1 MKRILLITF
10 VVFLAVLTLAS
21 CNNDNKPS
29 GTSGTNGNPS
39 TTGTSGSGTS
49 SSGTGYPGTTIP
61 GTTDSAGTTNPG
73 TTNPGTT
80 NPAGTTNPGKDTN
93 TDGTATTKENNT
105 VKPEDTT
112 KKPDTTKT
120 PDTTQPPKDPY
131 EGLTEDEKYYRKLA
145 LDFNTS
151 DFGKIIIF
159 GSDYG
164 KPKVYPTNGQHP
176 RVMVNES
183 SLNKVRSAFD
193 ADANRNARNQVM
205 ALSQKVMTGKF
216 ISRVSSQKSNATRSV
231 LMGIEA
237 KAYRYLMTGEKL
249 YGLQAIYTLKNAI
262 LTIDAEGMAD
272 PYRDYGILMY
282 ISACVYDWCYDL
294 LTPDDMEQIVAGVQ
308 NKLAKRME
316 IGCPP
321 SKDGAIS
328 HHNLECQLLRSYL
341 SFAIA
346 VYDEYPSVYN
356 YVAGRLF
363 NEIKPAQDFMLQS
376 GKHWEGSGYGPM
388 RTYYLMWGQILM
400 SSMTN
405 GKTDLIDSDALHRV
419 CSSFTDFLFP
429 GKLEGHSAFS
439 LGDQCNSYLSDYYQ
453 MAFFAGNYFKDASLK
468 GLSEKMFTKDTT
480 NFDPG
485 TENFAWITSVTYLI
499 LNDTNLKSTEWWRGK
514 SLVNMLSYPGSAVFA
529 RSSWTDPNAVAV
541 FMNMNEYYSSSHSHM
556 DCGSF
561 QIYYKGILAADS
573 GKYDGY
579 GSAHHYA
586 YSMQTISSNSL
597 LIYNHD
603 KVKALSRL
611 THPYSGGQTLVSDIS
626 RYICSYT
633 LDAAKKSKSMN
644 QATVIGRSY
653 KADNNTYR
661 YSYLAG
667 DMTKAYDAIT
677 VDEVTRHMISVMT
690 DDAKC
695 PMVFVTFD
703 RVTADSADYKKT
715 VLLHSKTKPEVT
727 SDGYVIIKNG
737 GGKLVTQSLIT
748 DMKATVFG
756 GNGAEYTVNGK
767 VYKPNG
773 YDASNPEYRIE
784 LNPTKA
790 NKTDRMLT
798 VMYVTDATNNA
809 SPVKAKEIDTD
820 TLAGAVIFNRAILF
834 AKEQGEL
841 AGTHSFSLSDNAEC
855 YVGGVKAGKWQITS
869 GGKTQFV
876 TVAEGEGLL
885 TFTAEAGA
893 VEISYAG

>member
-1 MKRILLITF
+1 MTF
-10 VVFLAVLTLAS
+10 VMLLALFCFAS
-21 CNNDNKPS
+21 CKQGGTPS
-29 GTSGTNGNPS
+29 GSDE
-39 TTGTSGSGTS
+39 
-49 SSGTGYPGTTIP
+49 SSGTGITDTGKSGLTGSSTGKGETEPGTTSGGKDSSGETTVP
-61 GTTDSAGTTNPG
+61 DKNTTTDNNNPG
-73 TTNPGTT
+73 S
-80 NPAGTTNPGKDTN
+80 
-93 TDGTATTKENNT
+93 
-105 VKPEDTT
+105 DTT
-112 KKPDTTKT
+112 KVTTTGKPDD
-120 PDTTQPPKDPY
+120 PDKN
-131 EGLTEDEKYYRKLA
+131 LTEDEKYYKKKAAGFRTA
-145 LDFNTS
+145 
-151 DFGKIIIF
+151 DFGGLKSF
-159 GSDYG
+159 TSPFKTPSVLPVKGE
-164 KPKVYPTNGQHP
+164 HP
-176 RVMVNES
+176 RVMVNKS
-183 SLNKVRSAFD
+183 TLPGLKK
-193 ADANRNARNQVM
+193 
-205 ALSQKVMTGKF
+205 ALSAAENENAVYQFTYLAEKKVTTGAF
-216 ISRVSSQKSNATRSV
+216 GSRGSETSNTDRTILCA
-231 LMGIEA
+231 IEA
-237 KAYRYLMTGEKL
+237 KAYKYLLTGEKV
-249 YGLQAIYTLKNAI
+249 YGYQAIYALKNAI
-262 LTIDAEGMAD
+262 LTIDAEGMVD

-282 ISACVYDWCYDL
+282 ISACVYDWCHDL
-294 LTPDDMEQIVAGVQ
+294 LTETDMEQITAGVL
-308 NKLAKRME
+308 NKLGARME

-321 SKDGAIS
+321 SKDGAIA

-346 VYDEYPSVYN
+346 TYDEYPFIYN
-356 YVAGRLF
+356 YVVGRLY
-363 NEIKPAQDFMLQS
+363 NDIVPAQNFMLQS
-376 GKHWEGSGYGPM
+376 GKHWEGSGYGPA
-388 RTYYLMWGQILM
+388 RTYYLMWGQMLM
-400 SSMTN
+400 SAMTN
-405 GKTDLIDSDALHRV
+405 GKTQLFSKDDLHRV
-419 CSSFTDFLFP
+419 CNSMLDFLYP
-429 GKLEGHSAFS
+429 GKLEGHPAFEI
-439 LGDQCNSYLSDYYQ
+439 GDQCNSYLSDYYLLE
-453 MAFFAGNYFKDASLK
+453 FFAGNYFKDKSLK
-468 GLSEKMFTKDTT
+468 GFSELLYNSST
-480 NFDPG
+480 NDYIPG
-485 TENFAWITSVTYLI
+485 NHGFAWVTPVTYLI
-499 LNDTNLKSTEWWRGK
+499 INDTEFKSTDWWQGRK
-514 SLVNMLSYPGSAVFA
+514 LVNMLNYPGSSVFA

-541 FMNMNEYYSSSHSHM
+541 YMNMNEYYSCSHSHM

-561 QIYYKGILAADS
+561 QIYYKGILASDS

-579 GSAHHYA
+579 GTKHHYA
-586 YSMQTISSNSL
+586 YTVQTISSNSL
-597 LIYNHD
+597 LIFNSD
-603 KVKALSRL
+603 KVKALSRS
-611 THPYSGGQTLVSDIS
+611 THPYSGGQTLVADLS

-690 DDAKC
+690 DDTKC

-756 GNGAEYTVNGK
+756 GNGAEYTVNGT

-798 VMYVTDATNNA
+798 LMYVTDATNSA
-809 SPVKAKEIDTD
+809 APVKAKEINTD
-820 TLAGAVIFNRAILF
+820 TIAGAEIFNRAILF